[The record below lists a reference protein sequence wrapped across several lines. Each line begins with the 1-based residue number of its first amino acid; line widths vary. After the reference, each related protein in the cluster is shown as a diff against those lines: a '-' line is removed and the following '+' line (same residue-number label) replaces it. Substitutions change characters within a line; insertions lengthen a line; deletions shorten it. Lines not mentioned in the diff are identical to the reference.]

1 MKNLFNAALQ
11 LFKALLLF
19 GIFLGLMMS
28 LLWIWQSAPFTTTYY
43 QKDDVPHRLFR
54 VLVINE
60 NGFRQ
65 LETWEK
71 AQKLPPNQWVVQID
85 ENENCMER
93 CLRQNPNGDWVLHN
107 EFALAQTQSTYRID
121 GNRLV
126 PVSFWIVSVVDMFAM
141 MLLLVF
147 LAMCGRYVW
156 RCWQY
161 RYSREK
167 LWAYHRTILFKLM
180 KFLLFLGIL
189 VLLYWLGNRVQAA

>member
-19 GIFLGLMMS
+19 GIFWGLMVS
-28 LLWIWQSAPFTTTYY
+28 LLWIWQSTPFTTTYY
-43 QKDDVPHRLFR
+43 QKDDVPHRFFR

-65 LETWEK
+65 LETWEI

-93 CLRQNPNGDWVLHN
+93 CLRQNPNGDWVLYN

-167 LWAYHRTILFKLM
+167 LWAYHRAIGVKLM
-180 KFLLFLGIL
+180 RFLVFLGIL
-189 VLLYWLGNRVQAA
+189 VLLYVLGNRGQAA

>member
-19 GIFLGLMMS
+19 GIFWGLMVS
-28 LLWIWQSAPFTTTYY
+28 LLWIWQSTPFTTTYY
-43 QKDDVPHRLFR
+43 QKDDVPHRFFR

-71 AQKLPPNQWVVQID
+71 AQKLSPNQWVVQID
-85 ENENCMER
+85 ENENCAER

-126 PVSFWIVSVVDMFAM
+126 PVSFWMVSVVDMFAM

-167 LWAYHRTILFKLM
+167 LWAYHRAILFKLM

>member
-28 LLWIWQSAPFTTTYY
+28 LLWIWQSSPFTTTYY
-43 QKDDVPHRLFR
+43 QKDDVPHRFFR

-167 LWAYHRTILFKLM
+167 LWAYHRAIGVKLM
-180 KFLLFLGIL
+180 RFLVFLGIL
-189 VLLYWLGNRVQAA
+189 VLLYVLGNRGQAA

>member
-19 GIFLGLMMS
+19 GIFWGLMVS

-43 QKDDVPHRLFR
+43 QKDDVPHRFFR

-93 CLRQNPNGDWVLHN
+93 CLRQNPNGDWVLYN
-107 EFALAQTQSTYRID
+107 EFALAETESTYRIEN
-121 GNRLV
+121 NRLV
-126 PVSFWIVSVVDMFAM
+126 PVSFWFFSIAHMFVM
-141 MLLLVF
+141 MLLAVVVLLLV
-147 LAMCGRYVW
+147 RYGVG
-156 RCWQY
+156 CWQY
-161 RYSREK
+161 RHSREK
-167 LWAYHRTILFKLM
+167 LWAYHRAIGVKLM
-180 KFLLFLGIL
+180 RFLVFLGIL
-189 VLLYWLGNRVQAA
+189 VLLYVLGNRGQAA